1 MRFLKALGHSVVL
14 LFAMLPWDVCLA
26 GEPCPEGSTCSTAS
40 KPASETTRAANEKL
54 KTLLDFG
61 DMRDFEEASRG
72 FIAPL
77 PDGCVIMNSA
87 GQAVW
92 DSSQYA
98 FIERTETAPDTVNPS
113 LWRQCRLVMKG
124 GLFKVVDG
132 LYQVRNADISN
143 LTIFEGKTG
152 IIIADPLISAET
164 ARAALELYYAHR
176 PRKPVVA
183 VLYSHSHTD
192 HYGGVR
198 GVVDEQDVKAG
209 KVKII
214 APVGFMEAAVAENV
228 LAGTAMG
235 RRAMYMYGNLLEPSP
250 VGQVGSGLGLTLS
263 SGTITLIAPTDLV
276 TRTGQTMNIDGL
288 DFEFMLAPDSEAPAE
303 MHWYVPQL
311 KAVTAAENCC
321 HTMHNIYTLRGAKI
335 RDPLSWSKYLDQTLA
350 LWGDKAEVMY
360 GMHNWPVWGG
370 ERVREVLSLGRD
382 GYRFINDQTLRMAN
396 KGMRPDEIADTIVFP
411 ESLKRH
417 WAMRGYYGTLRH
429 NVKGT
434 YVKYLGW
441 FDGNPANLNVLP
453 PVDAARRYVEY
464 MGGADMIM
472 KMARRDFD
480 KGEYRWVAEVMNKVV
495 FADPGNKEARELSA
509 DALEQ
514 MGYQAESGPWRNFY
528 LTGAKEL
535 REGVKPLS
543 GGKRASLDILRAL
556 PPGQI
561 FDAMAARLNA
571 DKAAGKRLAIN
582 FIFPERQEQ
591 FAVTL
596 ENCALSHRPQA
607 SASAPDATVTLPR
620 DVLLDVLLGKTTL
633 TKEVEANRAAVQGN
647 PGALNALLDLEDD
660 PDPWFAIVTP

>member
-1 MRFLKALGHSVVL
+1 MLSFKAVLRSVGFLALFTGG
-14 LFAMLPWDVCLA
+14 VCLA
-26 GEPCPEGSTCSTAS
+26 APPCPEGSTCTTAP
-40 KPASETTRAANEKL
+40 KPASQATKAANEKL
-54 KTLLDFG
+54 KALLDFG

-77 PDGCVIMNSA
+77 PNDGVIKNSS
-87 GQAVW
+87 GQTAW
-92 DSSQYA
+92 DLRPYA
-98 FIERTETAPDTVNPS
+98 FIERTEIAPDTVNPS

-124 GLFKVVDG
+124 GLFKVTDG
-132 LYQVRNADISN
+132 LYQVRNADVSN
-143 LTIFEGKTG
+143 LTIYEGKTG
-152 IIIADPLISAET
+152 IILADPLVSAET
-164 ARAALELYYAHR
+164 AKAALELYYAHR

-198 GVVDEQDVKAG
+198 GVVDENDVKAG

-263 SGTITLIAPTDLV
+263 SGTITLIAPTDLI
-276 TRTGQTMNIDGL
+276 TRTGQVMNIDGL
-288 DFEFMLAPDSEAPAE
+288 DFEFMMAPDTEAPAE
-303 MHWYVPQL
+303 MHWYVPKM

-350 LWGDKAEVMY
+350 LWGDKAEIMY

-370 ERVREVLSLGRD
+370 DRVREVLSLGRD

-396 KGMRPDEIADTIVFP
+396 HGMRPDEIAEAIAFP
-411 ESLKRH
+411 QSLERH

-453 PVDAARRYVEY
+453 PVDAAKRYVEY
-464 MGGADMIM
+464 MGGADKIL
-472 KMARRDFD
+472 KKAKSDFE

-495 FADPGNKEARELSA
+495 FAEPGNKAARELAA

-535 REGVKPLS
+535 REGMKPLT
-543 GGKRASLDILRAL
+543 GGKSASVDILRGL
-556 PPGQI
+556 SPDQI
-561 FDAMAARLNA
+561 FDALAVRLNA
-571 DKAAGKRLAIN
+571 EKAEGKRLAIN
-582 FIFPERQEQ
+582 FIFPDLKEK
-591 FAVTL
+591 FSLSL
-596 ENCALSHRPQA
+596 ENCALSHRANAQA
-607 SASAPDATVTLPR
+607 PDPDATVTLPR
-620 DVLLDVLLGKTTL
+620 EVFLGVLLGKTTL
-633 TKEVEANRAAVQGN
+633 AKEMEAGRASVQGKI
-647 PGALNALLDLEDD
+647 GALAELLAMGDAVN
-660 PDPWFAIVTP
+660 PWFAIVTP